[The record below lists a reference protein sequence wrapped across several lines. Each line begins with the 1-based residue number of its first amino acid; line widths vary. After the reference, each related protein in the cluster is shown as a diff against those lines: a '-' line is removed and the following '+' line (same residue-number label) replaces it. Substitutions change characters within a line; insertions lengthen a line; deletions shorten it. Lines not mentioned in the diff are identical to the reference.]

1 MKNIIFY
8 FWWASLPLQTSKQA
22 RSYFG
27 KDISGS
33 SPWPLP
39 PTTLKTHWQIQAYVR
54 NLVKV
59 QGDATSANEVTVK
72 ISKVLDSSKLNV
84 KAGWSHCQAL
94 SSTFL
99 KEAQTCFFVVNGTF
113 GTEDKDRKG
122 KRHCRKNLAVLFAL
136 KTLDTIDN
144 CQSPVFSLCVSQ
156 HAQNNNLWKFEL
168 NWSSKLQEDNGG
180 KNTLVNQVVYFQTLD
195 FETSNQ
201 ILRSQN
207 QIQIF

>member
-1 MKNIIFY
+1 MSISTVTNFKTGTFLFRKRHFRIEPLAPTPNHPEN
-8 FWWASLPLQTSKQA
+8 SLT
-22 RSYFG
+22 
-27 KDISGS
+27 DSGIC
-33 SPWPLP
+33 
-39 PTTLKTHWQIQAYVR
+39 KKF
-54 NLVKV
+54 VKV

-156 HAQNNNLWKFEL
+156 DAQNNNLWKFEL